1 VVGSVIKRTELE
13 HSRNIAEKAEE
24 IWGWASK
31 AGQLRAE
38 RRANLLI
45 ARGDIAKGLNILEIG
60 CGTGVFTAELAVTAA
75 NITATDIS
83 AELLEKAQ
91 KRVPNVSFQIADA
104 EGMPFAADVFDGI
117 VGSSI
122 LHHLNLEAALKEIY
136 RVLKPGGRLAFAEPN
151 MLNPQVMLQKNI
163 PALKRRLGDT
173 PHETAFFR
181 GRLAH
186 TLRENG
192 FTEVQVEPFDFL
204 HPATPAL
211 LIPLVQR
218 AGSFLEGMPLCRE
231 IAGSLIISA
240 LKGSPQ

>member
-1 VVGSVIKRTELE
+1 MIKRTELE
-13 HSRNIAEKAEE
+13 HGRNIADRAEE

-45 ARGDIAKGLNILEIG
+45 ARAGIAKGLNILEIG
-60 CGTGVFTAELAVTAA
+60 CGTGVFTAKLAVTIA

-83 AELLEKAQ
+83 PELLERARE
-91 KRVPNVSFQIADA
+91 RVPNARFQIADA
-104 EGMPFAADVFDGI
+104 ERMPFAKGVFDGV

-122 LHHLNLEAALKEIY
+122 LHHLNLEVTLKEMY

-163 PALKRRLGDT
+163 PALKKRLGDT
-173 PHETAFFR
+173 PDETAFFR

-192 FTEVQVEPFDFL
+192 FAKVKVEPFDFL

-211 LIPLVQR
+211 LISLVQR
-218 AGSFLEGMPLCRE
+218 AGSFLEEMPLFRE

-240 LKGSPQ
+240 IREGTPQ